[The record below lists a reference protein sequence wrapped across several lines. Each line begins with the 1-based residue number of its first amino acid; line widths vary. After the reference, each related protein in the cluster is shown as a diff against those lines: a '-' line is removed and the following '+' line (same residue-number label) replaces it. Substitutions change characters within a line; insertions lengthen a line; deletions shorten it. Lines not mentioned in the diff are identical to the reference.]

1 MATMMGNE
9 NIRRLTYEQAT
20 EQRRLDVCAYHQGA
34 NVFVAYGNLNN
45 VKFWRIGS
53 EQWLDMNKDRD
64 CWVSLGE
71 YADHKLS
78 LIPLFYV
85 KTQSLKDYDHVPT
98 PSLITYDGEEY
109 CLKWILR
116 EPITARH
123 LKLWQTLQT
132 MLATRYC
139 EDYQDCKER
148 DKFIDRHKSEY
159 AMLRVPG
166 FLNTSTGQDTRV
178 IFCSGL
184 RYDVL
189 EMAMKLELSK
199 HEAER
204 YRMVKS
210 STFGYQ
216 LKRTKPKKSEAPYV
230 PVPFDETLA
239 TAMLNA
245 LGTHHSPRAAD
256 TFMYVQRKN
265 VNKHDRKDR
274 CFFYDSYS
282 VSDLESFVRR
292 KGITAYDFWASAGEY
307 HWNFWKVK
315 ETTVIRTKDDKKYT
329 EIRRQMPD
337 REKWVDAIQLN
348 FLVLDFTKSELD
360 HIPTLEEAQVL
371 IYKRCQE
378 CNLPKPSI
386 IDTGDNGEVLEL
398 RWPWSNILENCGE
411 REDFNLSYIKFPKF
425 NILFD
430 AMQERLF
437 ELFWDLGAEEK
448 KLSVTTKLRVVGTPN
463 TKMGN
468 IVRVVSEADEIISHE
483 EFRKRLEIS
492 LEAPKPKV
500 APCPSF
506 EEECARA
513 VKEAEDYERE
523 MNGEKV
529 EKQQPLT
536 DDLSRLHPGSER
548 WVCICTV
555 NKSKG
560 DCGEWR
566 NYWTPANRVH
576 EKLAELR
583 REISDFDE
591 YNVFVSQLEF
601 FRTCR
606 KVEDVAAFRAC
617 FVDIDGKITGKD
629 LTAEEW
635 RDFVLKYCREKGILT
650 PSELVF
656 SGNGVHV
663 KYFFTRYMYRR
674 DFPRWQK
681 LEDKL
686 FEMFKEIGADS
697 KSTDG
702 ARVLRIE
709 GTRNNKPDTKDR
721 DVRVIFEGD
730 SYTFEDFEREVE
742 AFQIQ
747 VAESIQ
753 AMTPTKERKVQE
765 PKTEKFSKT
774 TEISNTSKTSA
785 VKKEETKPTFG
796 SWFLVFDEKMY
807 GTTRSMHWQWV
818 TKSNLYNHLQK
829 IDKDRQVSCSV
840 VERAQDKHS
849 SKVRNLYLNYVILTK
864 CPGETTEAKI
874 ANIMERC
881 QDYRGREIVGPNKIL
896 EKGNMLIL
904 IWRYS
909 ISLPGKALSRWIL
922 TQECLNRHFQEWGA
936 CIDKAQSP
944 KALLPVPGYG
954 SVRTVY
960 ENKELTYLFDRIAC
974 DVLPFSQMEVNEY
987 KATKKK
993 THSLHFEPLTQEYVT
1008 RREAEGRKSRFN
1020 PALKIFNDIV
1030 KLLRL
1035 RAANSENGEVPE
1047 GHRELCVFYAL
1058 NFAILAGLLKQ
1069 GDGKDFDE
1077 LAQKLINH
1085 CGTSFISDCKPQTF
1099 ITLKND
1105 FVAGLPIY
1113 RAQKATLI
1121 ETLGITEEEKLS
1133 MDILDQ
1139 YVVRAKSN
1147 KTQPWEKLGIS
1158 RAQYYRQRKL
1168 PVAPRVSPIVEKC
1181 IAILCVRQKNSAYY
1195 EGGSGMRRGV
1205 CLIQGKSGSIT
1216 VFSKG
1221 LRGRNTLGEK
1231 EGLVSGNKERICR
1244 VGGESFRLIV
1254 ANVEGVIWWGIVLEV
1269 VGELVVD
1276 KVLLVMASGGLE
1288 RFETERPPPGW
1299 EGRMVLEVFPWN
1311 GV

>member
-1 MATMMGNE
+1 M
-9 NIRRLTYEQAT
+9 LSK
-20 EQRRLDVCAYHQGA
+20 L
-34 NVFVAYGNLNN
+34 
-45 VKFWRIGS
+45 K
-53 EQWLDMNKDRD
+53 NKTR
-64 CWVSLGE
+64 V
-71 YADHKLS
+71 
-78 LIPLFYV
+78 
-85 KTQSLKDYDHVPT
+85 DY
-98 PSLITYDGEEY
+98 I
-109 CLKWILR
+109 
-116 EPITARH
+116 
-123 LKLWQTLQT
+123 
-132 MLATRYC
+132 TRYL
-139 EDYQDCKER
+139 ENKFKTDQARDRETPRQVVTGKPHSSEEAGHKKKTKADILDYRRK
-148 DKFIDRHKSEY
+148 K
-159 AMLRVPG
+159 PG
-166 FLNTSTGQDTRV
+166 
-178 IFCSGL
+178 
-184 RYDVL
+184 
-189 EMAMKLELSK
+189 
-199 HEAER
+199 
-204 YRMVKS
+204 
-210 STFGYQ
+210 GYQ
-216 LKRTKPKKSEAPYV
+216 LKRSTPKKGEAPYV

-245 LGTHHSPRAAD
+245 LRTHHVQRDSE

-282 VSDLESFVRR
+282 VSDLERFVGRP
-292 KGITAYDFWASAGEY
+292 GITTYDFWASAGEY
-307 HWNFWKVK
+307 HWGFKKVQEK
-315 ETTVIRTKDDKKYT
+315 TVIRTKDDKQYT

-360 HIPTLEEAQVL
+360 HIPTLEEAQEL
-371 IYKRCQE
+371 IYRRCQE

-398 RWPWSNILENCGE
+398 RWPWSNVLENCGE
-411 REDFNLSYIKFPKF
+411 RENFNIRYPRF

-463 TKMGN
+463 TKMRN
-468 IVRVVSEADEIISHE
+468 IVRVISEADEILSHE
-483 EFRKRLEIS
+483 EFRKRLGIS
-492 LEAPKPKV
+492 LEAPKPKA
-500 APCPSF
+500 APRPSF
-506 EEECARA
+506 KEEFAKA
-513 VKEAEDYERE
+513 SKEAENYERE
-523 MNGEKV
+523 VSGENV

-536 DDLSRLHPGSER
+536 DDLSRLHPGSENL
-548 WVCICTV
+548 VCICTV

-566 NYWTPANRVH
+566 NYWTPANKVH
-576 EKLAELR
+576 EKLDELR

-674 DFPRWQK
+674 DFPRWEK

-730 SYTFEDFEREVE
+730 SYTFEDFAREVE

-747 VAESIQ
+747 ATKSIQ
-753 AMTPTKERKVQE
+753 AMTPTKERKVKE
-765 PKTEKFSKT
+765 PKAEKFSKT
-774 TEISNTSKTSA
+774 TEISKTSKTSA
-785 VKKEETKPTFG
+785 AKKDTAPTLG
-796 SWFLVFDEKMY
+796 SWFLVLDEKMY
-807 GTTRSMHWQWV
+807 GAVRSQHTQWV
-818 TKSNLYNHLQK
+818 TKSDLAKHLQA
-829 IDKDRQVSCSV
+829 IDKDRHVCCSIA
-840 VERAQDKHS
+840 EYCQQRMS
-849 SKVRNLYLNYVILTK
+849 STVRNLYLNYVELTK
-864 CPGETTEAKI
+864 CPGETLEAKI
-874 ANIMERC
+874 ANIMKHC
-881 QDYRGREIVGPNKIL
+881 QEYRGRDIAEPNEIL
-896 EKGNMLIL
+896 EDGNMLIL
-904 IWRYS
+904 IWRYAQQ
-909 ISLPGKALSRWIL
+909 LPGKALSRWKL
-922 TQECLNRHFQEWGA
+922 TQECLNRHFQDWGA
-936 CIDKAQSP
+936 NIDRAQKPSVG
-944 KALLPVPGYG
+944 LPVPGYC
-954 SVRTVY
+954 SVKTVY

-974 DVLPFSQMEVNEY
+974 DVLPFSQVEVNEY
-987 KATKKK
+987 KATKK
-993 THSLHFEPLTQEYVT
+993 THSLKFEPLTQEYVT

-1030 KLLRL
+1030 KLLRI

-1058 NFAILAGLLKQ
+1058 NFAILSGLIKQ

-1085 CGTSFISDCKPQTF
+1085 CGASFMSDCKPQTF

-1133 MDILDQ
+1133 LDLLNQ
-1139 YVVRAKSN
+1139 YVFRAKSN
-1147 KTQPWEKLGIS
+1147 KTQAWEKLGIS

-1168 PVAPRVSPIVEKC
+1168 HVAPRLSPIVEKC
-1181 IAILCVRQKNSAYY
+1181 IVILCVRQKNSAYY
-1195 EGGSGMRRGV
+1195 EGGSGAKLGRVFLR
-1205 CLIQGKSGSIT
+1205 GKSDGIT
-1216 VFSKG
+1216 VFSEV
-1221 LRGRNTLGEK
+1221 LRREVASGER
-1231 EGLVSGNKERICR
+1231 EVESGCKERELYR
-1244 VGGESFRLIV
+1244 VRREKVLSLRLIV
-1254 ANVEGVIWWGIVLEV
+1254 VNVNVNGIIRVGIVLEV
-1269 VGELVVD
+1269 VGVLGVE
-1276 KVLLVMASGGLE
+1276 KVLLVMTSGGLE
-1288 RFETERPPPGW
+1288 RFETERPPP
-1299 EGRMVLEVFPWN
+1299 
-1311 GV
+1311 